1 MGSSGPTYHCLVLQ
15 GQEIFIILLL
25 ALVVFGPQRLPEMAR
40 KLGEWTSELRKA
52 AREIRQ
58 GLEAEV
64 GEVKAIEKE
73 IVSPIKDAKK
83 ALTDTTRLADVNP
96 LKWTG
101 PPPPTGPTPDDA
113 AADLNEIT
121 TTGEAVTDEP
131 ES

>member
-1 MGSSGPTYHCLVLQ
+1 MGSSRPTYHCFVLQ

-40 KLGEWTSELRKA
+40 KLGEWTTELRKA

-83 ALTDTTRLADVNP
+83 ALTDTTKLADVNP

-101 PPPPTGPTPDDA
+101 PKPPTGPTPDDA
-113 AADLNEIT
+113 AADLDEIT
-121 TTGEAVTDEP
+121 TTGEAATDEP

>member
-1 MGSSGPTYHCLVLQ
+1 MGSSRPTYHCLVLQ

-83 ALTDTTRLADVNP
+83 ALTDTTKLADVNP

-101 PPPPTGPTPDDA
+101 PQPPTGPTPDDA
-113 AADLNEIT
+113 AADLDEIT